1 METSLVH
8 SSPSPRAD
16 RPASSL
22 ADNSQGTTQPGGWG
36 LVSKQAEQRVSSMEI
51 LRARPKSETGAA
63 WHLP

>member
-22 ADNSQGTTQPGGWG
+22 ADNSQGTAQPGGWG
-36 LVSKQAEQRVSSMEI
+36 LVEAGRAEGKLHGNPQSTS
-51 LRARPKSETGAA
+51 
-63 WHLP
+63 